1 MPLSGAH
8 PSGGCE
14 SLLMSN
20 PTSPTVPT
28 RVLVAEDD
36 PTTGRALVFLLQRH
50 RYEVVLVEDGQAA
63 LDILMGANPPHVAV
77 LDWEMP
83 RLDGLNVARVVR
95 SIAGDRYTYLL
106 MVTARD
112 AAADVLAAFAAGV
125 DDFLSKPVDSAQ
137 LLARL
142 RVGERVLALEERLG
156 ARVAELEHSLDEVR
170 QLKRLLPICMYC
182 KKVRD
187 DGDYWQEIETYI
199 HERTGTD
206 FSHGVCPDCVPHL
219 LDDGVQTIP
228 GKQKCG

>member
-1 MPLSGAH
+1 MKPQ
-8 PSGGCE
+8 
-14 SLLMSN
+14 
-20 PTSPTVPT
+20 TVVT

-36 PTTGRALVFLLQRH
+36 PVTGRALVFLLQRH
-50 RYEVVLVEDGQAA
+50 HYEVVLVEDGQSA
-63 LDILMGANPPHVAV
+63 LDLLMAADPPHIAL

-83 RLDGLNVARVVR
+83 RLDGLNVTRVVR
-95 SIAGDRYTYLL
+95 SIATAGYTYVI

-112 AAADVLAAFAAGV
+112 AAADVIAAFAAGV

-142 RVGERVLALEERLG
+142 RVGERVLALEGKLS
-156 ARVAELEHSLDEVR
+156 ARVAELERSLDEVR

-187 DGDYWQEIETYI
+187 VGDYWQEIETYI
-199 HERTGTD
+199 HEHTGTD

-219 LDDGVQTIP
+219 LSQGASDNTARQRA
-228 GKQKCG
+228 K

>member
-1 MPLSGAH
+1 M
-8 PSGGCE
+8 
-14 SLLMSN
+14 
-20 PTSPTVPT
+20 

-36 PTTGRALVFLLQRH
+36 AATGRAVVFLLQRH
-50 RYEVVLVEDGQAA
+50 HYEIVLVEDGKAA
-63 LDILMGANPPHVAV
+63 LDILTGANPPHLAL

-83 RLDGLNVARVVR
+83 RLDGVSVVR
-95 SIAGDRYTYLL
+95 AVRASAAERYTYLI

-112 AAADVLAAFAAGV
+112 AAADLLAAFAAGV
-125 DDFLSKPVDSAQ
+125 DDFLGKPADSAQ

-142 RVGERVLALEERLG
+142 RVGERVLALEEGLA
-156 ARVAELEHSLDEVR
+156 ARVAELERSLDEVR

-219 LDDGVQTIP
+219 VNQGLPEKSAERDSG
-228 GKQKCG
+228 

>member
-1 MPLSGAH
+1 MI
-8 PSGGCE
+8 
-14 SLLMSN
+14 MSDPN
-20 PTSPTVPT
+20 PKTAPT

-50 RYEVVLVEDGQAA
+50 HYEVVLVEDGQSA
-63 LDILMGANPPHVAV
+63 LDMLMGADPPAIAL

-83 RLDGLNVARVVR
+83 RLDGLNVTRVVR
-95 SIAGDRYTYLL
+95 SIAAAHYTYLI

-112 AAADVLAAFAAGV
+112 APADVLAAFAAGV

-137 LLARL
+137 LRARL
-142 RVGERVLALEERLG
+142 RVGERVLALEGKLS
-156 ARVAELEHSLDEVR
+156 ARVAELERSLDEVR

-187 DGDYWQEIETYI
+187 VGDYWQEIETYI
-199 HERTGTD
+199 HEHTGTN

-219 LDDGVQTIP
+219 LNQGMP
-228 GKQKCG
+228 GNAAEQRAD